1 MRLSIWLS
9 IPALALLFMSVGRLG
24 AQQPH
29 DGDDIQKAKVGT
41 IAWHYDTGG

>member
-1 MRLSIWLS
+1 MRLSISLS
-9 IPALALLFMSVGRLG
+9 IPALVLISMSVGRLG

>member
-1 MRLSIWLS
+1 MRVSISLSIS
-9 IPALALLFMSVGRLG
+9 ALVLLFMSVGRLG

-29 DGDDIQKAKVGT
+29 DGGDIQKTNVGT